1 MYVIIDLNKLIEVTM
16 LFRLG
21 IAYNTLTK
29 EKVDLIKL
37 GYYLF
42 VLGHISTPL
51 HPNSIGPIHYTMFL
65 VISSNYTK
73 LFSKVTEGEQNRG

>member
-1 MYVIIDLNKLIEVTM
+1 M
-16 LFRLG
+16 LFHLG

-37 GYYLF
+37 GYYVSF
-42 VLGHISTPL
+42 WGAYFHPTPPQL
-51 HPNSIGPIHYTMFL
+51 NRAIHYTMFL

-73 LFSKVTEGEQNRG
+73 LFSKMTEGEQNRG